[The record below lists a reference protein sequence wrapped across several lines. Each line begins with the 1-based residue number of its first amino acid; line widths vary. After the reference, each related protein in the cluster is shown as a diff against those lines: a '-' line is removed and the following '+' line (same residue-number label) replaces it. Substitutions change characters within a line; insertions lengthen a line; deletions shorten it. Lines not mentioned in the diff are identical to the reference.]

1 MKALTLRLQPE
12 MYEQL
17 KLVAEVRDY
26 SVTTIIRLAIAEH
39 VQRAKDDPEFQERL
53 QWYLNRAEKLS

>member
-26 SVTTIIRLAIAEH
+26 NVTTVVRLAIAEY
-39 VQRAKDDPEFQERL
+39 VQRAKDDPEFKDRL
-53 QWYLNRAEKLS
+53 QWHLERIERLS

>member
-26 SVTTIIRLAIAEH
+26 NVTTVVRLAIAEY
-39 VQRAKDDPEFQERL
+39 VQRAKDDPEFQDRLKWHLKRIERL
-53 QWYLNRAEKLS
+53 S

>member
-26 SVTTIIRLAIAEH
+26 NVTTVVRLAIAEY
-39 VQRAKDDPEFQERL
+39 VQRAKDDPEFQDRLQRHLKRIERL
-53 QWYLNRAEKLS
+53 S